1 MGKKIEVNPAHIR
14 YLAGMP
20 KIDKELS
27 IEKTTLNP
35 MLILSLAQQYSKLHI
50 IENTYS
56 TLIGD
61 NSTIQS
67 NESTGSMMLQFE
79 YILPPVHPCTQA
91 GD

>member
-35 MLILSLAQQYSKLHI
+35 MLILSLA
-50 IENTYS
+50 
-56 TLIGD
+56 
-61 NSTIQS
+61 
-67 NESTGSMMLQFE
+67 
-79 YILPPVHPCTQA
+79 
-91 GD
+91 